1 MLGPLA
7 WVETPMK
14 PASLATTRLA
24 ECWTHGLDITGPAGA
39 FCRVAAQRL
48 APEGSGLV
56 AHGPLGAAAL
66 RVLRTYAA

>member
-24 ECWTHGLDITGPAGA
+24 ECCPHGLDITGPLGID
-39 FCRVAAQRL
+39 FPDTRPAAQR
-48 APEGSGLV
+48 GL
-56 AHGPLGAAAL
+56 
-66 RVLRTYAA
+66 T